1 MSVTIGSI
9 SAALL
14 GRHPFSRTWLLLQL
28 ATRVRGAATA
38 AALAGVSG
46 HAHKNWGSDVAA
58 RAIFVRVLAL
68 IMMALSIL
76 MTLYAAYNFRLR
88 GEMLLCAPLC
98 CCATHFM
105 QLNKLCSGSHSS
117 SCCRTMHQRGL
128 PQPALIDTRAL
139 QNEDGWAVRQPCAAS
154 PSERH
159 HDSGAGH
166 CLWGSCC
173 AICTG
178 LMSSA

>member
-28 ATRVRGAATA
+28 ATRVRGTTTA

-105 QLNKLCSGSHSS
+105 QLNKLAVGAIAARAAAPCIKEVCHSQHSLIHVRCRMKMDGPYDNRVLPVLLSGI
-117 SCCRTMHQRGL
+117 MIVALGIVFGGAVVQFARG
-128 PQPALIDTRAL
+128 
-139 QNEDGWAVRQPCAAS
+139 S
-154 PSERH
+154 
-159 HDSGAGH
+159 
-166 CLWGSCC
+166 
-173 AICTG
+173 
-178 LMSSA
+178 